1 MSKKLRF
8 TDGIY
13 EYTFEEVF
21 EKYKPFIKKRAL
33 LVQAQYPNM
42 ISFEDAL
49 SNCNYGFWKAYEDY
63 DHEKKVHSYL
73 MRRYVCGDIPLE
85 VIILVREYM
94 VKKLMLQM
102 QSSYWNSQTL
112 KMRYIIS

>member
-8 TDGIY
+8 NDGIY

-21 EKYKPFIKKRAL
+21 EKYRPFIKKRAL

-49 SNCNYGFWKAYEDY
+49 SNCNYGFW
-63 DHEKKVHSYL
+63 
-73 MRRYVCGDIPLE
+73 
-85 VIILVREYM
+85 
-94 VKKLMLQM
+94 
-102 QSSYWNSQTL
+102 
-112 KMRYIIS
+112 